1 MIKNRTTFIVGAG
14 ASHDLGLPVG
24 KQLQTI
30 VHRLLT
36 EGNTEDYQYIWQSVR
51 LALGNDSNRY
61 ESILRRA
68 PEFLVRMLSAA
79 SIDNFLDQHKDES
92 DLVTTLKCAIVYA
105 IAKHEMSS
113 KIGLGR
119 KNLDEIVRSNFD
131 YFLFDLLNLVVR
143 GHQIDNIA
151 QSLENLSFITF
162 NYDRCIER
170 YIEQWLVYRFGPNAA
185 QLARSVNVLH
195 VYGSIDSYFESEFES
210 PFLRK
215 GEIPYSNPIAVI
227 PHLAARIKLFTEQE
241 DTEIPARI
249 ASIVRSSQVLC
260 FLGFGFEE
268 QNMRFFT
275 EGFRH
280 HDVFATAFGL
290 GKANTDFLNRRLTR
304 FSSTKKSVYVI
315 NGKCKEL
322 FSEFYMPLAH
332 AIGTV

>member
-1 MIKNRTTFIVGAG
+1 LIKNRTTLIVGAG
-14 ASHDLGLPVG
+14 ASNDLGLPVG
-24 KQLQTI
+24 SQLQTI

-36 EGNTEDYQYIWQSVR
+36 ESNTADYQHIWQSIR
-51 LALGNDSNRY
+51 IALGNDSNRY
-61 ESILRRA
+61 EDILRRA

-79 SIDNFLDQHKDES
+79 SIDNFLDQHKDEF
-92 DLVTTLKCAIVYA
+92 DLVTSLKCAIVYA

-119 KNLDEIVRSNFD
+119 QNLDEIVRSNSH
-131 YFLFDLLNLVVR
+131 YFLFDLMNFVVR
-143 GHQIDNIA
+143 GHQVDNIV
-151 QSLENLSFITF
+151 QSLQNLSVITF

-185 QLARSVNVLH
+185 ELARSVSVLH

-215 GEIPYSNPIAVI
+215 GEIPYANPIAVV
-227 PHLAARIKLFTEQE
+227 PHLASRIKLFTEQE
-241 DTEIPARI
+241 DTEIPTKI
-249 ASIVRSSQVLC
+249 ASTVRSSQVLC

-280 HDVFATAFGL
+280 HDVFATAFGF
-290 GKANTDFLNRRLTR
+290 GKANTDFLTKRLMR
-304 FSSTKKSVYVI
+304 FSSTKKSVHVI
-315 NGKCKEL
+315 NGKCKEV

>member
-1 MIKNRTTFIVGAG
+1 M
-14 ASHDLGLPVG
+14 
-24 KQLQTI
+24 
-30 VHRLLT
+30 T
-36 EGNTEDYQYIWQSVR
+36 EANTEDYQHIWQSVR
-51 LALGNDSNRY
+51 LALGNDNNRY
-61 ESILRRA
+61 EDMFRRA

-79 SIDNFLDQHKDES
+79 SIDNFLDQHKDEL
-92 DLVTTLKCAIVYA
+92 DLVITLKCGIVYA

-113 KIGLGR
+113 KIGMGR
-119 KNLDEIVRSNFD
+119 QNLDEIVRSNSN
-131 YFLFDLLNLVVR
+131 YFLFDLMNFVVR
-143 GHQIDNIA
+143 GHQVNNIT
-151 QSLENLSFITF
+151 QSLENLTFITF

-170 YIEQWLVYRFGPNAA
+170 YLEQWLVYRFGTSAA
-185 QLARSVNVLH
+185 QLARSVNILH
-195 VYGSIDSYFESEFES
+195 VYGSIDNYFESEFES

-215 GEIPYSNPIAVI
+215 GETPYSNPIAIV
-227 PHLAARIKLFTEQE
+227 PQLATRIKLFTEQE
-241 DTEIPARI
+241 DTAIPGRI

-290 GKANTDFLNRRLTR
+290 GKANTEFLTKRLTQ
-304 FSSTKKSVYVI
+304 FSITKKSVYVV

-332 AIGTV
+332 AVGTV